1 MTHDPIDEWLKNSV
15 TNPEIM
21 DAYDDMSNSLNKI
34 GGIFLED
41 TEINELDATWMTA
54 VAVGYLYQFLR
65 NEPSHVAQLKSIYT
79 EFRRMRD
86 TIKLEQLLQK
96 TPSNLNQ

>member
-1 MTHDPIDEWLKNSV
+1 MTHDPIDEWLKSSIQ
-15 TNPEIM
+15 NPEIM

-41 TEINELDATWMTA
+41 TEINELDATWMTSIA
-54 VAVGYLYQFLR
+54 VAYLYQFLR
-65 NEPSHVAQLKSIYT
+65 NEISHVAQLKSIYT

-96 TPSNLNQ
+96 TPSNPN